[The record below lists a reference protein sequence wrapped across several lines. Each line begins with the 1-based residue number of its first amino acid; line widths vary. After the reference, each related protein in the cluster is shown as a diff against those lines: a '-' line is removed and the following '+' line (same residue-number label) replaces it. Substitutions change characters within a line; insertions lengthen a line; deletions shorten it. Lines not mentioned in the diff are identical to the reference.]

1 MNKIYFLLFVAAQYC
16 GEATAQDRTP
26 MNNFREMGGFA
37 APESVVFGGDFVFV
51 SNVGASGKATAKDG
65 DGFISKVSKGSG
77 MMVRRDWA
85 TGLNSPKGMVVIKN
99 TLYVTDIDKVLGF
112 DLKTA
117 KQVFSL
123 DLADTKS
130 VFINDIA
137 VKDNGTLFVSASDI
151 NAIFVININKKSYEK
166 LAIDAPKGVNG
177 LCYEAQTKTLW
188 LNSMGE
194 SGNGELGRV
203 TDLSSDP
210 TYETI
215 SSARKGTLDGLQI
228 PEKGLILY
236 SDWGAPKS
244 KRGVILRYDTK
255 TEMSRP
261 VPLHRT
267 FGGPADFIFDNETA
281 CFYIPLMTENK
292 LWIEQVAG
300 ILTDVDIIKD

>member
-1 MNKIYFLLFVAAQYC
+1 
-16 GEATAQDRTP
+16 
-26 MNNFREMGGFA
+26 
-37 APESVVFGGDFVFV
+37 
-51 SNVGASGKATAKDG
+51 
-65 DGFISKVSKGSG
+65 
-77 MMVRRDWA
+77 MVRRDWV
-85 TGLNSPKGMVVIKN
+85 TGLNGPKGMVVIKN

-123 DLADTKS
+123 DMADTKS

-177 LCYEAQTKTLW
+177 LCYETKAKTLW

-194 SGNGELGRV
+194 SGDGELGRV